1 MADFIYS
8 KRVTDV
14 LSLTR
19 FKQLYVDAE
28 IILPITGLK
37 IIGYKKNIIHI
48 QKGSDFIT
56 ILGYCYCPGE
66 SVNSTASRI
75 LDTFDESMIKE
86 LKCTLIGQFIII
98 VKKHN
103 VMYFFSDCMQVGGLF
118 YSDDLS
124 VLSSSFS
131 VTEEAVGSD
140 KSDLNFYK
148 VFEYAAMYQIEFPS
162 WLGSKTMHKKIMR
175 LRPYEYI
182 VIDMT
187 GSASRVGGI
196 GFTIN
201 NEKERDISKI
211 STDLTTRL
219 KSAIENP
226 DLKDANVVATLTGG
240 YDSRLVCT
248 LAAHYFNDITFRICS
263 SKISKSKKLDV
274 IIAKKVAE
282 AINRPLRYY
291 QATEN
296 YEDVFYLLTDGMSP
310 SEDSLTTPAIEDSGS
325 FSLGLG
331 GCYGTQLF
339 APVDYESVEDFI
351 DQSILKAKR
360 NIQANQEMWKTLRSA
375 MKDEFQAIGKHYKL
389 AVACPND
396 EIRIFNL
403 FSTGFF
409 SSHIV
414 WSFNVKGLAF
424 EPYMSMKNL
433 ELALKVTKGQR
444 GRRKNFSGIGQVQKN
459 AMAKLCYRVGKI
471 ETTHYGPMVP
481 CTIRSFPSYL
491 FYYLQHVSFTLSHKL
506 KAVME
511 KVKLTKTSH
520 NTVHINDLSYVSNGW
535 DRLFLRRLKEKYSVE
550 ANIQ

>member
-8 KRVTDV
+8 EKSSDIFP
-14 LSLTR
+14 LTR
-19 FKQLYVDAE
+19 FKRLYADSKVA
-28 IILPITGLK
+28 TSTSKLK
-37 IIGYKKNIIHI
+37 LFGH
-48 QKGSDFIT
+48 KGNVIYIEKGDDFIA

-66 SVNSTASRI
+66 STRATASRI
-75 LDTFDESMIKE
+75 LNTFEESMIKE
-86 LKCTLIGQFIII
+86 LKCTLVGQFVIII
-98 VKKHN
+98 KKN
-103 VMYFFSDCMQVGGLF
+103 NLMYFLSDCMQVGGLF

-131 VTEEAVGSD
+131 VIEEAVGSD
-140 KSDLNFYK
+140 KSNLNFYK
-148 VFEYAAMYQIEFPS
+148 VFEYVAMRQIEYPS
-162 WLGSKTMHKKIMR
+162 WLGSKTMHKKVMR
-175 LRPYEYI
+175 LRSYEYI

-201 NEKERDISKI
+201 NEKERDIRKI

-226 DLKDANVVATLTGG
+226 DLKDAHVVATLTGG

-248 LAAHYFNDITFRICS
+248 LAANYFNDITFRICS
-263 SKISKSKKLDV
+263 SKISKSKKLDD

-282 AINRPLRYY
+282 AISRPLRYY

-296 YEDVFYLLTDGMSP
+296 YDDVFYLLTEGMSP
-310 SEDSLTTPAIEDSGS
+310 SENSLITPAIEDSGS

-331 GCYGTQLF
+331 GCYGTELF

-360 NIQANQEMWKTLRSA
+360 NIQANQEMWETLRSA

-403 FSTGFF
+403 FNTGFF
-409 SSHIV
+409 SSHMV
-414 WSFNVKGLAF
+414 WPCNVKGLAF

-433 ELALKVTKGQR
+433 ELALKVTKEQM
-444 GRRKNFSGIGQVQKN
+444 GRWRNFSGIGQVQKN

-511 KVKLTKTSH
+511 KVKLTKISH